1 MVTALLRRKN
11 SLGRCSHNAPNQIR
25 IGCWNALN
33 EQGARWRRFPKRV
46 YVPICLEM
54 NLFGF
59 FTWSQCNKASKSF
72 NYAMKSKMQFKI
84 FHIKTMK
91 AGKKTEKRQQPN
103 RNNRGATTPTTTIWL
118 KIRRKK
124 TSENT
129 KYEMKSKSISVQMM
143 DIYQRLNI
151 TQLVK

>member
-11 SLGRCSHNAPNQIR
+11 SLARCSHNAPNQIR

-54 NLFGF
+54 NLVGF
-59 FTWSQCNKASKSF
+59 FTWSQCNKPSKSF

-91 AGKKTEKRQQPN
+91 AGKKPKKDNSRIETTEEQQHQQQQYDWKW
-103 RNNRGATTPTTTIWL
+103 G
-118 KIRRKK
+118 KK